1 MSYPDCPIWGEEE
14 VQNLIEGTVPPGE
27 EYRGFDDR
35 MLFIETL
42 TLAIAFKEDGKLLLE
57 ALRKKWPSE
66 VESSM
71 QEAEEMASQ
80 TPLDY

>member
-1 MSYPDCPIWGEEE
+1 MSYPDCPIWGEEDIKH
-14 VQNLIEGTVPPGE
+14 LIEETVPPGE
-27 EYRGFDDR
+27 ERQGFDDR

-42 TLAIAFKEDGKLLLE
+42 AFAIAFKEDGKLLLE

-80 TPLDY
+80 TPLEY

>member
-1 MSYPDCPIWGEEE
+1 MSYPDCLIWGEEE
-14 VQNLIEGTVPPGE
+14 VKNLIEGTVPPGE
-27 EYRGFDDR
+27 EHQGFDDR
-35 MLFIETL
+35 MLFIEAL

-80 TPLDY
+80 TPFEY